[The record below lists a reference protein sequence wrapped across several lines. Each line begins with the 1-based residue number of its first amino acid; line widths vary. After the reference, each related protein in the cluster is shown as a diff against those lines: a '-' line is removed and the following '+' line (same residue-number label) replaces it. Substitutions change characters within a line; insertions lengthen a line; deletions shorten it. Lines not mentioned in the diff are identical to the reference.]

1 MKIYQ
6 KVKRK
11 ESWKQDKILRTKKRT
26 IIGRTSQCW
35 KPIWSYSL
43 DPDSTKISNRW
54 RKYFDLDQK
63 HFKSRNIV
71 NSIYSIYSPSQCYS
85 QTNETNLTNKNIKR
99 GILDFLLNFLLK
111 LKYAVCR
118 LAFYGLVVSLH
129 GHMFIVWQWNEEF
142 DNKGMRNL
150 GIYYNPSKT
159 FVTYYVSAGY

>member
-1 MKIYQ
+1 MKIDQ

-63 HFKSRNIV
+63 HLKSRNIV
-71 NSIYSIYSPSQCYS
+71 NSIYSIYSPFQCYS
-85 QTNETNLTNKNIKR
+85 QTNETNLTNKNIKK
-99 GILDFLLNFLLK
+99 GILDLLLNFLLK
-111 LKYAVCR
+111 LKLCQICCMK
-118 LAFYGLVVSLH
+118 VSILWSSCIIAWTH
-129 GHMFIVWQWNEEF
+129 VYCMGIKWRIWQW
-142 DNKGMRNL
+142 K
-150 GIYYNPSKT
+150 
-159 FVTYYVSAGY
+159 